1 MHKKYSYLLHWIL
14 NGQKYVKINSVNPLC
29 LNISKINGYIEGSN
43 GNKYWT
49 LVSTD
54 KYKVTLKIY
63 EDLYPK
69 WKILLDQKLI
79 TQKIS
84 VKNTRKSNSF
94 QMMICL

>member
-14 NGQKYVKINSVNPLC
+14 NGQKYVKINSVNPSC

-69 WKILLDQKLI
+69 
-79 TQKIS
+79 
-84 VKNTRKSNSF
+84 
-94 QMMICL
+94 

>member
-14 NGQKYVKINSVNPLC
+14 NGQKYVKINNVNPLC